1 MFGPP
6 DTQWLIRAALACLA
20 LTALPLCAL
29 ADDAAK
35 GDAAHGEIIAKRWC
49 AACHLVASGQAE
61 ANSDAP
67 PFVSIARKKQASNSR
82 TSSPILIPRCPT

>member
-1 MFGPP
+1 MFGPL

-35 GDAAHGEIIAKRWC
+35 GDVAPRTAK
-49 AACHLVASGQAE
+49 
-61 ANSDAP
+61 
-67 PFVSIARKKQASNSR
+67 
-82 TSSPILIPRCPT
+82 SSPNAGARHVI